1 MAGHAAAQPF
11 SMHARGVHTYET
23 SPLLDFSYQFR
34 VMLKELRCVGRQS
47 GTIQRLVVCV
57 DTLSCC

>member
-11 SMHARGVHTYET
+11 SMHARGVHTYEA

-34 VMLKELRCVGRQS
+34 VMFRELRCVGRQS
-47 GTIQRLVVCV
+47 GTIRRMPGCV
-57 DTLSCC
+57 NTQSC

>member
-1 MAGHAAAQPF
+1 MAGQAAAQPF

-34 VMLKELRCVGRQS
+34 VMLRELRC
-47 GTIQRLVVCV
+47 GTPSWHHEGIAWLCQYPFT
-57 DTLSCC
+57 D